1 MTPNTP
7 TTQMQ
12 YVRLGATGLR
22 VSRFCVGCM
31 TYGNSEWNGWCKNED
46 ESLALIKMA
55 YDAGLNFF
63 DTAESY
69 SNGQSE
75 LILGKAIKKYNL
87 DRSRIVVAT
96 KVFFPVLPGNT
107 PFFMTME
114 DRMRNSSLVNTFGLS
129 RKHIFDSVEGSL
141 QRLGL
146 DYIDLYQVHRVDQN
160 TPLEETM
167 EALND
172 LIRMGKIRYI
182 GTSNMRAWEIQKA
195 NNIAERRGWAKFVS
209 VQNLYNLLY
218 REDEREV
225 NPYSLDA
232 GIGLIPYS
240 PLSRGKLTGQH
251 RTTVRTEAATSVPF
265 MTFTDADTMIIQR
278 VAEVAEKKGVR
289 PAQVALAWLLAKP
302 CVTSPIVGIGNEA
315 HLQDIIGSLSVNL
328 TADEVTYLE
337 EAYIPK
343 PLM

>member
-1 MTPNTP
+1 MAPNTATP
-7 TTQMQ
+7 QME

-31 TYGNSEWNGWCKNED
+31 TYGNSEWNGWAKNEE
-46 ESLALIKMA
+46 ESLTLIKMA

-75 LILGKAIKKYNL
+75 LILGKAIKKFNM
-87 DRSRIVVAT
+87 DRGRIVVAT

-114 DRMRNSSLVNTFGLS
+114 DRLKNPTLVNTFGLS
-129 RKHIFDSVEGSL
+129 RKHIFDSVEQSL
-141 QRLGL
+141 RRLGL

-172 LIRMGKIRYI
+172 LVRMGKVRYI
-182 GTSNMRAWEIQKA
+182 GTSNMCAWEIQKA
-195 NNIAERRGWAKFVS
+195 NHIAEKHGWAKFVS

-225 NPYSLDA
+225 NPFALDA
-232 GIGLIPYS
+232 GIGVIPYS
-240 PLSRGKLTGQH
+240 PLSRGKLTGRH

-265 MTFTDADTMIIQR
+265 MTFTDADTEIIDR
-278 VAEVAEKKGVR
+278 VSKVAEKKGIR
-289 PAQVALAWLLAKP
+289 PAQIALAWLLAKP
-302 CVTSPIVGIGNEA
+302 YVTSPIVGIGNEE
-315 HLQDIIGSLSVNL
+315 HLQDIVGALSVKL
-328 TADEVTYLE
+328 TLEEIKYLE
-337 EAYIPK
+337 EAYVPK